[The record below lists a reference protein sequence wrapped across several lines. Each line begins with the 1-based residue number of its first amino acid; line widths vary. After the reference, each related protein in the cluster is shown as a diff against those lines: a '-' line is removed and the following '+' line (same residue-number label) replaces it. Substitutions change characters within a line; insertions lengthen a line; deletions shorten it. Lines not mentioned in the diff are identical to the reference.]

1 MQLTT
6 RPVVQCVFAIPPKV
20 HVLDICGP
28 IQIFYEALDFGAPL
42 KLFFSN
48 IHVGERSIES
58 SSSLYFSHLEDFNLF
73 DLKKGDVVFI
83 PGLEAYLLSDDR
95 FLCSSKP
102 FQNWLTEQYN
112 KGVTICSICTGAYL
126 LAEAGLLNDKEC
138 TTHWKFIDRFASRYP
153 LAKVQENRLFV
164 HTGNLYTSAGV
175 AAGID
180 LSLFLIEQL
189 FGAHFAAQIAIE
201 VVVYLRRT
209 AFDPQLTA
217 FLQHRNHINN
227 RIHAVQDI
235 LGQSL
240 EKKINIESLAEQV
253 HMSARNLTRLFKRTT
268 GITIGQYID
277 QLRLERAGQMMREG
291 HTVQAVAE
299 VCGLK
304 SSNQL
309 RRLIKKSKSN
319 VSKRS

>member
-6 RPVVQCVFAIPPKV
+6 RPVVQCVFTIPPKV

-28 IQIFYEALDFGAPL
+28 MQIFYEALEYGAPV
-42 KLFFSN
+42 KLLFSN
-48 IHVGERSIES
+48 IHASENSIES
-58 SSSLYFSHLEDFNLF
+58 SCSLYFSHLEDFNSF
-73 DLKKGDVVFI
+73 DLKKGDLVFI
-83 PGLEAYLLSDDR
+83 PGLESYLLSDNR

-138 TTHWKFIDRFASRYP
+138 TTHWRYIDRFANRYP
-153 LAKVQENRLFV
+153 LAKVQQNRLFV
-164 HTGNLYTSAGV
+164 HSGNLFTSAGV

-180 LSLFLIEQL
+180 LSLFLVEQL
-189 FGAHFAAQIAIE
+189 FGAHFAAQIAKE

-227 RIHAVQDI
+227 RIHSVQDI

-240 EKKINIESLAEQV
+240 DKKLNIESLAEQV
-253 HMSARNLTRLFKRTT
+253 YMSGRNLTRLFKKTT
-268 GITIGQYID
+268 GVTIGQYVD
-277 QLRLERAGQMMREG
+277 QLRLERARQMMREG
-291 HTVQAVAE
+291 HTIQAAAE

-309 RRLIKKSKSN
+309 RRLLKK
-319 VSKRS
+319 